1 MDPVCYAPLSPPF
14 SPPHPFHTLGQGGIH
29 CCTRSLSS
37 LDIVYFHQL
46 LPRALASPPALRA
59 PGADT
64 RTSRTNTK
72 QACNRNP
79 PTPTPKKSSKK
90 GLLFSISAA
99 LQPSSLLPLQ
109 PAPAWRARQ
118 ARLSLRTRQNKGG
131 RIGRGVWVGWLWWG
145 EGGEG
150 GVANKRGDCMIR
162 GVRRRE

>member
-1 MDPVCYAPLSPPF
+1 MLCSAVPP
-14 SPPHPFHTLGQGGIH
+14 PPHPFHTLGQGGIH

-64 RTSRTNTK
+64 RTSRTKHKTGV
-72 QACNRNP
+72 QSP
-79 PTPTPKKSSKK
+79 PPPHPPPQKSSKK
-90 GLLFSISAA
+90 GSLFSISAA

-118 ARLSLRTRQNKGG
+118 PWLSLRTRQNKGG
-131 RIGRGVWVGWLWWG
+131 RIGRGVWVGW
-145 EGGEG
+145 GGVAVVG
-150 GVANKRGDCMIR
+150 GGGRVANKRGDCMIR